1 MGQAEQDKKTLG
13 FVGVGVMGRPM
24 ARRLLE
30 AGYGLVVYD
39 LDTAAVAELVAMGAR
54 AATSAKAVA
63 DQAPIVFTSMPTVAV
78 FKQVVA
84 GANGVGDGKA
94 AKIVVDLS
102 TVGSTATQEVA
113 AALKARGID
122 FVDAPISGGAAGA
135 KAGTLAVMVAGKAE
149 AVAEV
154 MPMFQIFGKPFV
166 VGTEPG
172 QAQLMKLLNNMLS
185 STAFAVTAEAFVA
198 GVRGGLDPE
207 VMMSVFNA
215 GSGRNNATSDKFP
228 KYVLGR
234 TFDFGFP
241 ISSVC
246 KDIGLAVDECQK
258 LGVPMWVG
266 GQSRQLWQSA
276 YLQNGATK
284 DMTALVRFIEQW
296 SGQTSGQTV
305 AGA

>member
-1 MGQAEQDKKTLG
+1 MEQADRDKTLG

-30 AGYGLVVYD
+30 AGHRLVVHD
-39 LDTAAVAELVAMGAR
+39 LNQDAVAELVAEGAR
-54 AATSAKAVA
+54 AAASAKAVA
-63 DQAPIVFTSMPTVAV
+63 DEASIVFTSMPTVAI
-78 FKQVVA
+78 FKQVLA
-84 GANGVGDGKA
+84 GTGSIAEGSAVR
-94 AKIVVDLS
+94 IVVDLS

-113 AALKARGID
+113 ATLAARGID
-122 FVDAPISGGAAGA
+122 MIDAPISGGAAGA
-135 KAGTLAVMVAGKAE
+135 KAGTLAVMVSGKAE
-149 AVAEV
+149 AVDAV
-154 MPMFQIFGKPFV
+154 MPMFQVFGKPFV

-207 VMMSVFNA
+207 TMMSVFNA

-234 TFDFGFP
+234 GFDFGFP

-276 YLQNGATK
+276 YLQNGASM
-284 DMTALVRFIEQW
+284 DMTSLVRFVEQW
-296 SGQTSGQTV
+296 SGPAPG
-305 AGA
+305 GRG

>member
-1 MGQAEQDKKTLG
+1 MGQAQDGKDRPTVG
-13 FVGVGVMGRPM
+13 FVGVGTMGRPM

-30 AGYGLVVYD
+30 AGYGVVVFD
-39 LDTAAVAELVAMGAR
+39 LNQEAVAELVSLGAR
-54 AATSAKAVA
+54 AAASVKAVA
-63 DQAPIVFTSMPTVAV
+63 DEVRIVFTSMPTVAA
-78 FKQVVA
+78 FRQVGA
-84 GANGVGDGKA
+84 GAGGVIEGGA
-94 AKIVVDLS
+94 VKIMVDLS

-113 AALKARGID
+113 ATLLARGIEV
-122 FVDAPISGGAAGA
+122 VDAPISGGAAGA
-135 KAGTLAVMVAGKAE
+135 KAGTLAVMVAGEPA

-154 MPMFQIFGKPFV
+154 LPLFAVFGKPFV
-166 VGTEPG
+166 VGEKPG

-198 GVRGGLDPE
+198 GMRGGLDPE
-207 VMMSVFNA
+207 TMMSVFNA
-215 GSGRNNATSDKFP
+215 GSGRNNATADKFP

-234 TFDFGFP
+234 SFDFGFP

-276 YLQNGATK
+276 YLQNGAAM
-284 DMTALVRFIEQW
+284 DMTALVRFVEQW
-296 SGQTSGQTV
+296 SGPSG
-305 AGA
+305 AKA